1 MNGEALA
8 GFLGDHQ
15 QGDDMAKKEDL
26 LKGKKILIVDDE
38 PDVLDTLE
46 DLLSMCEVAK
56 AGSFQEAKK
65 CFETQPFDMAVLDI
79 MGVDGYELL
88 EIAVK
93 KKVLAV
99 MLTAHALSPED
110 TMKSFRGGAAYY
122 VPKDKIAEM
131 PAILGNILDLKS
143 KGKSTWMPFVGW
155 AEAYY
160 NAKFGPKWEKSKKEL
175 QEKVK

>member
-1 MNGEALA
+1 
-8 GFLGDHQ
+8 
-15 QGDDMAKKEDL
+15 MAKKEDL
-26 LKGKKILIVDDE
+26 LKGKKVLIVDDE

-46 DLLSMCEVAK
+46 DLLSDCDVVK
-56 AGSFQEAKK
+56 AGSFEEAKK
-65 CFETQPFDMAVLDI
+65 RFETQPFDMAVLDI
-79 MGVDGYELL
+79 MGVNGYELL

-93 KKVLAV
+93 KKVTTV

-131 PAILGNILDLKS
+131 PKILANILDLKS
-143 KGKSTWMPFVGW
+143 QGKNTWMPFVGW

-160 NAKFGPKWEKSKKEL
+160 SAKFGPKWEKSKKEL

>member
-1 MNGEALA
+1 
-8 GFLGDHQ
+8 
-15 QGDDMAKKEDL
+15 MAKKEDL
-26 LKGKKILIVDDE
+26 LKGKKLLIVDDE

-46 DLLSMCEVAK
+46 DLLSMCEVVK
-56 AGSFQEAKK
+56 AGSFEEAKK
-65 CFETQPFDMAVLDI
+65 YFETQSFDMTVLDI
-79 MGVDGYELL
+79 MGVSGYELL

-93 KKVLAV
+93 KKITAV

-110 TMKSFRGGAAYY
+110 TMKSFRGGAAFY

-131 PAILGNILDLKS
+131 PAILANILDLKK
-143 KGKSTWMPFVGW
+143 KGKSTWMPFMGW

-160 NAKFGPKWEKSKKEL
+160 SAKFGPKWEKHKKEL

>member
-1 MNGEALA
+1 
-8 GFLGDHQ
+8 
-15 QGDDMAKKEDL
+15 
-26 LKGKKILIVDDE
+26 
-38 PDVLDTLE
+38 
-46 DLLSMCEVAK
+46 
-56 AGSFQEAKK
+56 
-65 CFETQPFDMAVLDI
+65 
-79 MGVDGYELL
+79 L

-93 KKVLAV
+93 KKVTAV

-131 PAILGNILDLKS
+131 SEILANILDLKS
-143 KGKSTWMPFVGW
+143 QGKNTWVPFVGW

-160 NAKFGPKWEKSKKEL
+160 SAKFGPKWEKSKREL